1 MLKNIGT
8 TRRENITSQKDSL
21 LKSHEAGNQLN
32 LLKKKKK
39 ESKGSGVGNPKTMSK
54 EHQWLVGV
62 TNVTHKP

>member
-39 ESKGSGVGNPKTMSK
+39 RKKARGQGSVIQK
-54 EHQWLVGV
+54 Q
-62 TNVTHKP
+62 

>member
-21 LKSHEAGNQLN
+21 LKNHEAGNQLN
-32 LLKKKKK
+32 LLKKK
-39 ESKGSGVGNPKTMSK
+39 SKGSGVGGPKTVSK
-54 EHQWLVGV
+54 EHQWLVSV